1 MSSYLIE
8 PTGLNVKLTSKED
21 KAEFKFIDA
30 QASREGQKLSK
41 KYARRNKFSNAL
53 KAKTKASE
61 TFNSAL
67 KDFNDSVNAMFH
79 GNTLVDPAES
89 LKYALI
95 ALEDV
100 KNTTSKVEVLR
111 EEKDAAK
118 AKARKAKAKAKK
130 ALKRAKSKL
139 LSAKAKGSKRNIQ
152 IAEKH
157 LKNLQQI
164 AYEKQKAKEEEA
176 KRIAAK
182 EAKCIAEAELALVK
196 AFNKFKA
203 KKNKIN
209 VSVVHMINTTPFK
222 SKSKAKKASTEEV
235 AKAKVKGAA
244 RKVPKAHR
252 KAMELI
258 PSKIAQFCMGFI
270 FEGVD
275 GVELPETP
283 VKSSKKAIAK
293 AIKKAKAKAR
303 LAARRAI
310 VKTAKNATALI
321 KGAKVLAKLELANRL
336 NQQAYALESSFGT
349 FNDTIQ
355 RQFARQ
361 CIKSMGLQAAFMS
374 DGNDVVDNTSNL
386 QTSNTTERV
395 VETENQ
401 SMKTGNEEV
410 EIHGEKPFDENEMNA
425 FIENA
430 GRYYES
436 LIREIKD
443 ATNSSLMAKPR
454 ITIKLFPSND
464 GDLTGFEGQ
473 LYHQRMPKI
482 TIGSSFQWA
491 SAFEA
496 QRNQM
501 IDWVAEMMA
510 SQDTDKT
517 YEEIRDIVDT
527 QIFPLSKEDV
537 IYVQNLKDASDNKC
551 DDKVVKSVLKKAG
564 YYPVTPGLW
573 LKETC
578 KWAQNW
584 IASNLGNVKEQRD
597 RGRGMATTPITN
609 RLDKDKD
616 GNVILVMTYDFS
628 KYQLEADGSNRM
640 SHDLNTVFEDSI
652 VQARCHNQINAGK
665 LQEKQYSGFQGKG
678 LFYRVEEWGLP
689 TNGNRI
695 YRLVNNKGEGAVPCI
710 MLDIG
715 NIKGGNTE
723 GIKKAVANL
732 KEGEMLCLN
741 NWGGDSE
748 TKLYSNPENGEVTVL
763 GGTIAVD
770 SDGTSSISWQDTA
783 LYSIDTMEKMVS
795 YFDKELSR
803 KAKAFYTYQG
813 DTLRS
818 IIKSKEFL
826 SAAAALKVNNPNTV
840 NRTVFG
846 ASQKIKT
853 KYCEQIAM
861 PGSITIAK
869 DDYIKG
875 KGKKKNKFFTEEING
890 VTMYGCAIRRTPQLF
905 HQCILHTYYVS
916 HTMVKKTI
924 NKFEKYLANPNEVKL
939 EGYFKWIADQFKEW
953 MDQSTLFDDGYWS
966 EFKGKHI
973 EYAIEAFK
981 RMATSFKYSPELIW
995 MSKDNQD
1002 MIQADSDGDR
1012 ILFTMK
1018 KALVQMA
1025 KYHVESIKDLP
1036 MIKPEVSSET
1046 PLDGGDRMKKVKN
1059 IRPFDYDADDDNIID
1074 DYICAKDGGMG
1085 PVGFII
1091 NLCSVVLSKI
1101 SWSTKDGQWGSHG
1114 YTWAFKFFAF
1124 LVLLVQ
1130 NCIDRVKKPYV
1141 VAALNGWWEVDTS
1154 KIMVGGR
1161 DYEEV
1166 TTRETWPTMALGN
1179 EIKQVQS
1186 RSSLDEMYNLAGL
1199 KLFVCWTINLVK
1211 LNYKF
1216 DCPDQ
1221 MMKDINSVA
1230 KAFANSTDEKPLN
1243 WQNVINIFGD
1253 RIDNLKKEELEGGWV
1268 WPDRLYAWKQEAS
1281 LDVALT
1287 DAPPALNWLSELVV
1301 DTFNKVKVDK
1311 GLVGQPYELVR
1322 EYLSANK
1329 NTKSS
1334 LQAGVWFCKDLFN
1347 ALQGNRGAEYDEMAT
1362 SEYYNAQASYDANK
1376 HLKDLKRAF
1385 EDVEGDSAMHNL
1397 AFKALK
1403 GNDVK
1408 ERKEAVKQFMIALLR
1423 SWLTGYQEWLRIR
1436 KPFEWLK
1443 NTVTD
1448 KMFETNL
1455 QAKDKGDKLL
1465 NSLAEALKINA
1476 IKDDCYTAAAVKK
1489 QEALVSWLKT
1499 CPLDPKDIET
1509 VTGFGQ
1515 VAVNNFCNWINRST
1529 MSDTTKHWTEVLWEE
1544 WIPALEIQAELSE
1557 EQDDKTSLY
1566 TETEAIDGL
1575 VKLVMNNDETAIIES
1590 IRAQAKM
1597 FLVMTTNTEKLS
1609 AKNAEKLQACI
1620 DCKSFSAQQIARA
1633 KIGLLKKQKLNK
1645 FDKKYI
1651 VKMVQPII
1659 AGLRLNDW
1667 LDSWVTLKSNFKKK
1681 EEVLTDCLLNQRSFT
1696 RIVDGETVLKTYKS
1710 LKSKVVYPV
1719 DPNLT
1724 ATIASEFL
1732 KERSFYLLM
1741 KQSSLYITSSGEF
1754 RGSNAQRWVLWSK
1767 PQAEYNGD
1775 NFNTIY
1781 NQCLTGIGIGHCFNP
1796 SMLELIKSIVQKQV
1810 DAGND
1815 PDGLNELKLSVINDV
1830 LNKQENFITMTQSS
1844 LENKPLSKVETIK
1857 RQYINKN
1864 VCIPYHWG
1872 GSAKANN
1879 KYGRSSV
1886 YRSTFR
1892 FVFSILGAPGE
1903 KQTDNEKA
1911 LNFKMFEYLTDST
1924 FRKKVVKLDDIAM
1937 DGNGIENA
1945 IVEALT
1951 SKINTT
1957 SNIVEKSTYQ
1967 KQPRC
1972 PWTMPGFLMVFVDGK
1987 AEWMKPLKSPNPEK
2001 VGSVE
2006 ATDYKIIKSVT
2017 PDGFFLSYYNKNEL
2031 DEGGNPNLVKVV
2043 PFRAKP
2049 VGSTSWDA
2057 TMVHRS
2063 IRGSINKLNG
2073 MNAPWII
2080 ASKIR
2085 SWKDGCFDLVKDNDL
2100 KEALSKAYQDNP
2112 DRFNRMLAEYLLGM
2126 LHTTSLIDTYS
2137 VSKFD
2142 EGEYKLS
2149 ARMATKVPF
2158 FLKNFARS
2166 CHGVAPEISLG
2177 DNVIDL
2183 LLSQFGGK

>member
-1 MSSYLIE
+1 MSKFLIAC
-8 PTGLNVKLTSKED
+8 TGKNVKLTSEEDQAKFKE
-21 KAEFKFIDA
+21 IDA
-30 QASREGQKLSK
+30 QASKQGGGFKKAKAEALKLYNEAQATAFNQNGKTEAGEEFLKGFDSSFNLEQQ
-41 KYARRNKFSNAL
+41 RNKNN
-53 KAKTKASE
+53 KRP
-61 TFNSAL
+61 
-67 KDFNDSVNAMFH
+67 
-79 GNTLVDPAES
+79 NTL
-89 LKYALI
+89 K
-95 ALEDV
+95 
-100 KNTTSKVEVLR
+100 K
-111 EEKDAAK
+111 AK
-118 AKARKAKAKAKK
+118 AKIQSLITLRRKGKATNQQVACAIQGLKDLQAEIWEKYNERKAKALAKAQAKAAAEAALVKAFNDFQKSLQGPITKPNKPKAKAKK
-130 ALKRAKSKL
+130 A
-139 LSAKAKGSKRNIQ
+139 
-152 IAEKH
+152 
-157 LKNLQQI
+157 
-164 AYEKQKAKEEEA
+164 
-176 KRIAAK
+176 
-182 EAKCIAEAELALVK
+182 
-196 AFNKFKA
+196 
-203 KKNKIN
+203 
-209 VSVVHMINTTPFK
+209 
-222 SKSKAKKASTEEV
+222 
-235 AKAKVKGAA
+235 
-244 RKVPKAHR
+244 
-252 KAMELI
+252 
-258 PSKIAQFCMGFI
+258 
-270 FEGVD
+270 
-275 GVELPETP
+275 
-283 VKSSKKAIAK
+283 
-293 AIKKAKAKAR
+293 IKDATKAKAKAPKKAKTR
-303 LAARRAI
+303 KAPKAHRMMQLVTSKVAIQTLKKVGAEAKVAQACMSFLFKEFDAFEIEISQPKTRRAI
-310 VKTAKNATALI
+310 VKAAKKAAAKARLIARRTIVKAAKDAKAVLKANKVSATL
-321 KGAKVLAKLELANRL
+321 KLAKELY
-336 NQQAYALESSFGT
+336 QQAYALESSFGT
-349 FNDTIQ
+349 FNDIGQ
-355 RQFARQ
+355 RKMAKMQIEAL
-361 CIKSMGLQAAFMS
+361 GLQTAFMS
-374 DGNDVVDNTSNL
+374 DGNDVDNDNTNNNP

-395 VETENQ
+395 VGKENQ
-401 SMKTGNEEV
+401 SMKTDNEEV
-410 EIHGEKPFDENEMNA
+410 EIYGEKPFTETEMDA
-425 FIENA
+425 FINNA
-430 GRYYES
+430 SGYYES

-443 ATNSSLMAKPR
+443 STKSSLMAKPR
-454 ITIKLFPSND
+454 ITIKLLPSND
-464 GDLTGFEGQ
+464 GDLTGFDGRI
-473 LYHQRMPKI
+473 YHQRIPKI

-501 IDWVAEMMA
+501 VDWYAERLSKETGRTFDEA
-510 SQDTDKT
+510 R
-517 YEEIRDIVDT
+517 EIVDT
-527 QIFPLSKEDV
+527 KVFPLEKEDIV
-537 IYVQNLKDASDNKC
+537 YVQNLEDASNNKC
-551 DDKVVKSVLKKAG
+551 DDEVVKSVLRRAG

-597 RGRGMATTPITN
+597 RGRGLATTPMTN
-609 RLDKDKD
+609 RLDRDKD
-616 GNVILVMTYDFS
+616 GNTILVMTYDFS

-640 SHDLNTVFEDSI
+640 SHDLNTVFGDSI
-652 VQARCHNQINAGK
+652 VQARWHNQINAGK
-665 LQEKQYSGFQGKG
+665 LEENQNSGLHGKG
-678 LFYRVEEWGLP
+678 LVYRVEEWGLP
-689 TNGNRI
+689 TDRNRI
-695 YRLVNNKGEGAVPCI
+695 YHLVNNKGEGAVPCI
-710 MLDIG
+710 MLDVG

-723 GIKKAVANL
+723 GIKQAVAKL
-732 KEGEMLCLN
+732 GEGEMLCLN
-741 NWGGDSE
+741 NWGGDAD
-748 TKLYSNPENGEVTVL
+748 TKLYANLDNGEVTVL

-783 LYSIDTMEKMVS
+783 LYSLDTMEKMVE
-795 YFDKELSR
+795 YFEKELTR
-803 KAKAFYTYQG
+803 KAKAFYSYQG

-818 IIKSKEFL
+818 IINKKEFL
-826 SAAAALKVNNPNTV
+826 SAAAALRVNNPNTV
-840 NRTVFG
+840 NKTVFG
-846 ASQKIKT
+846 AAQKIKT

-869 DDYIKG
+869 DAYIKG
-875 KGKKKNKFFTEEING
+875 RKKSKFFTEQING
-890 VTMYGCAIRRTPQLF
+890 TTMYGCAIRRTPQLF

-916 HTMVKKTI
+916 HTMVNQTI
-924 NKFEKYLANPNEVKL
+924 DRFEKYLANPVKTQL
-939 EGYFKWIADQFKEW
+939 GGYFKWIADQFKEW
-953 MDQSTLFDDGYWS
+953 MDQSSLFDGDGYWS
-966 EFKGKHI
+966 KFKGKHI
-973 EYAIEAFK
+973 EYAIKAFK
-981 RMATSFKYSPELIW
+981 RMASSFQHSKELIW

-1018 KALVQMA
+1018 KALVEMA

-1036 MIKPEVSSET
+1036 MIKPEVSGET
-1046 PLDGGDRMKKVKN
+1046 LLDGGERMAKVKN
-1059 IRPFDYDADDDNIID
+1059 IRPFDYNADDDNIID

-1130 NCIDRVKKPYV
+1130 NAIDRVKKFYL
-1141 VAALNGWWEVDTS
+1141 VAALNGWWKVDTS
-1154 KIMVGGR
+1154 KVMVGGK

-1166 TTRETWPTMALGN
+1166 TTTETWPTMGLGQ
-1179 EIKQVQS
+1179 EVRQVQS

-1216 DCPDQ
+1216 DCPET

-1230 KAFANSTDEKPLN
+1230 KLFANSSDERPLD
-1243 WQNVINIFGD
+1243 WQNVINIFND
-1253 RIDNLKKEELEGGWV
+1253 RIDNLSKEELEAGWV

-1287 DAPPALNWLSELVV
+1287 DAPPALNWMSKITVN
-1301 DTFNKVKVDK
+1301 TFNKVKADK

-1322 EYLSANK
+1322 EYLSTNEK
-1329 NTKSS
+1329 TKSP
-1334 LQAGVWFCKDLFN
+1334 LQTGVWFCKDLFN
-1347 ALQGNRGAEYDEMAT
+1347 ALQQNRGAEYDEMAT
-1362 SEYYNAQASYDANK
+1362 SEYYNAQASYDSNK
-1376 HLKDLKRAF
+1376 YLKDLKRAF

-1403 GNDVK
+1403 GDNVK

-1443 NTVTD
+1443 EIASD

-1455 QAKDKGDKLL
+1455 QAKDQGDKLL
-1465 NSLAEALKINA
+1465 NSLVETLKINT
-1476 IKDDCYTAAAVKK
+1476 IKDDCYTQSTLQK
-1489 QEALVSWLKT
+1489 QEALITWLKT
-1499 CPLDPKDIET
+1499 CPLDPKDIKT
-1509 VTGFGQ
+1509 VKGFGP
-1515 VAVNNFCNWINRST
+1515 VAVNNFCNWINRNT

-1575 VKLVMNNDETAIIES
+1575 VKLVMDNDEKAIIQS
-1590 IRAQAKM
+1590 IQTQAKM
-1597 FLVMTTNTEKLS
+1597 FVVMTTNTEKLS
-1609 AKNAEKLQACI
+1609 AKNAQKLQACI
-1620 DCKSFSAQQIARA
+1620 DSKLFTNQQIAQA

-1651 VKMVQPII
+1651 IKMVQPII

-1667 LDSWVTLKSNFKKK
+1667 LDSWVTLKNNSRKK
-1681 EEVLTDCLLNQRSFT
+1681 EEILTDCLLNQRSFT
-1696 RIVDGETVLKTYKS
+1696 RIVEGETVLKTYKS

-1719 DPNLT
+1719 DPRLT

-1741 KQSSLYITSSGEF
+1741 KQSSLYITNSGEPKA
-1754 RGSNAQRWVLWSK
+1754 SNAQRWVLWSK
-1767 PQAEYNGD
+1767 PQAE
-1775 NFNTIY
+1775 FNNDGFTTIY

-1796 SMLELIKSIVQKQV
+1796 SMLKLIQSIVEKQIT
-1810 DAGND
+1810 AGND
-1815 PDGLNELKLSVINDV
+1815 PDGLNELKLSVIKDV
-1830 LNKQENFITMTQSS
+1830 LDKQANFVTMTQSS
-1844 LENKPLSKVETIK
+1844 LGNRPLSKVESIK
-1857 RQYINKN
+1857 REYINKN
-1864 VCIPYHWG
+1864 VCIPCHWG

-1879 KYGRSSV
+1879 KFGRSSV
-1886 YRSTFR
+1886 YRPTFR

-1903 KQTDNEKA
+1903 GQTDNEKA
-1911 LNFKMFEYLTDST
+1911 LNFKLFEYLTGST
-1924 FRKKVVKLDDIAM
+1924 FRKKVVKLDDATM
-1937 DGNGIENA
+1937 DKDSIRNA
-1945 IVEALT
+1945 IAEALK
-1951 SKINTT
+1951 SKVNAS
-1957 SNIVEKSTYQ
+1957 SNIVEKPTYQ

-2017 PDGFFLSYYNKNEL
+2017 SDGFFLTYYDKNDL
-2031 DEGGNPNLVKVV
+2031 DEGRNAKLVKVV

-2080 ASKIR
+2080 AFKVR
-2085 SWKDGCFDLVKDNDL
+2085 SWKDGDFDSVKDNDL
-2100 KEALSKAYQDNP
+2100 KEALSKAYQENP
-2112 DRFNRMLAEYLLGM
+2112 DRFKRMLAEYLLGM

-2177 DNVIDL
+2177 ANVIDL
-2183 LLSQFGGK
+2183 LLSQFGGE